1 MSEQAHVFRE
11 QRVEMCLVTSQ
22 ALEETFLVARLTIAL
37 YSYLGLGTQWTGKLL
52 RLILYAMLLLPG
64 FIQVGLI
71 NTATSPYIFHGAV
84 TRWLVLL
91 LILSGGHHRPGLY
104 I

>member
-1 MSEQAHVFRE
+1 MFRE
-11 QRVEMCLVTSQ
+11 QHVEMCLLTVQ

-64 FIQVGLI
+64 FIQVGLFSQQHPL
-71 NTATSPYIFHGAV
+71 TVFQ
-84 TRWLVLL
+84 WCCQ
-91 LILSGGHHRPGLY
+91 LIVGRALDSLRRPS
-104 I
+104 